1 MKKLRI
7 AVALLLAA
15 MICCVAGFAHPG
27 KTDANGGHWDRST
40 GTYHYH
46 HGYPAHQHTNGICP
60 YDFDDQ
66 TGANSGSSSGT
77 SNSYNSSSYTRPS
90 KQDTG
95 GFEGEQT
102 TTELDKK
109 GNIVRTVLNLALG
122 GFPVWISLWAAVDSA
137 LDTRRH
143 TRKLKAAEEA
153 QALARKQQEE
163 EAERKRQEEKERLQ
177 IERDG
182 FLLAYE
188 GKSLNELIPP
198 PKGCYI
204 GKLALP
210 YGPGAG
216 EWGEYTAY
224 ITPKGQAFH
233 SRPICGSAHGM
244 SVNLALARKGRVPC
258 ARCCKSLPT
267 LVWYDEQRKLYDESI
282 KLFGYSIFRSD
293 DPNPDE

>member
-7 AVALLLAA
+7 AVTLLLAA

-27 KTDANGGHWDRST
+27 RTDANGGHWDRST

-66 TGANSGSSSGT
+66 TGANSGSSSSGT

-102 TTELDKK
+102 TTELTKE
-109 GNIVRTVLNLALG
+109 GSIVDTVLFLVLVG
-122 GFPVWISLWAAVDSA
+122 WPGFIWIWAIIDGWRYRRRRARDYKAIEERRAASL
-137 LDTRRH
+137 
-143 TRKLKAAEEA
+143 
-153 QALARKQQEE
+153 KQQEE
-163 EAERKRQEEKERLQ
+163 EAERKRQEEAERLQ

-188 GKSLNELIPP
+188 GKSLNDLIPP
-198 PKGCYI
+198 PKGCYMNVF
-204 GKLALP
+204 ALP
-210 YGPGAG
+210 CGPGDG

-233 SRPICGSAHGM
+233 TRPVCGSAHGKPE
-244 SVNLALARKGRVPC
+244 NITLARKGRVPC
-258 ARCCKSLPT
+258 ARCCKNLPT
-267 LVWYDEQRKLYDESI
+267 LVWYDEQRKLYDESV

-293 DPNPDE
+293 DPN

>member
-7 AVALLLAA
+7 AIALFLTA

-27 KTDANGGHWDRST
+27 RTDANGGHWNRST

-46 HGYPAHQHTNGICP
+46 HGYPEHQHTNGICP

-77 SNSYNSSSYTRPS
+77 SSSSYKRPS

-102 TTELDKK
+102 TTEMDKE
-109 GNIVRTVLNLALG
+109 GSIVETVLFLVLVG
-122 GFPVWISLWAAVDSA
+122 IPVCFPLWAIVSG
-137 LDTRRH
+137 LLENKRRA
-143 TRKLKAAEEA
+143 RNRKAAEEA
-153 QALARKQQEE
+153 KALALKQQEE
-163 EAERKRQEEKERLQ
+163 EAERKRQEEAERLQ

-210 YGPGAG
+210 YGPGDG